1 MNCTEFRF
9 AVGADPQHLSA
20 EAQAHR
26 DSCEQCRAY
35 ATQMLELDRKL
46 KRALEL
52 PLPQPQPFQ
61 IPAEP
66 ARIQS
71 RPGTRWYALAA
82 SMMLAIAIGV
92 VAWFGGTRDA
102 LASDSV
108 KHMQGEIASM
118 VATVERPPETDV
130 DAALARA
137 GVRLRS
143 SMAVSYAQQ
152 CGFRGHVVPH
162 LVVQTNRGPVT
173 VLVLKYEHVKHREN
187 FHESG
192 YSGVL
197 APSGPGTLAVI
208 AQDDATVNEA
218 LSEIDHALDWTQE
231 QKWPKT

>member
-1 MNCTEFRF
+1 MNCAEFRF

-35 ATQMLELDRKL
+35 AVQMLELDRKL

-52 PLPQPQPFQ
+52 PLPAPEPFQ
-61 IPAEP
+61 IPAETRP
-66 ARIQS
+66 A
-71 RPGTRWYALAA
+71 TRWYALAA
-82 SMMLAIAIGV
+82 SMVLAVAIGV
-92 VAWFGGTRDA
+92 VAWLGGTRDA
-102 LASDSV
+102 LASAAV
-108 KHMQGEIASM
+108 EHMKGEIASM
-118 VATVERPPETDV
+118 TTTAERPDAHDV
-130 DAALARA
+130 EAALRRA

-152 CGFRGHVVPH
+152 CEFRGHVVPH

-218 LSEIDHALDWTQE
+218 LAGIDHALDWTE
-231 QKWPKT
+231 EAH

>member
-1 MNCTEFRF
+1 MNCAEFRF

-35 ATQMLELDRKL
+35 AAQMLELDRKL

-52 PLPQPQPFQ
+52 PLPAPKPFQ
-61 IPAEP
+61 IPAAARP
-66 ARIQS
+66 A
-71 RPGTRWYALAA
+71 TRWYALAA
-82 SMMLAIAIGV
+82 SMLLAVAIGV
-92 VAWFGGTRDA
+92 VAWLGGTREA
-102 LASDSV
+102 LASAAV
-108 KHMQGEIASM
+108 EHMKGEIASM
-118 VATVERPPETDV
+118 TKTDERPDDRDV
-130 DAALARA
+130 EAALRRA
-137 GVRLRS
+137 GVHLRS
-143 SMAVSYAQQ
+143 SMAVSYVQQ
-152 CGFRGHVVPH
+152 CEFRGHVVPH

-187 FHESG
+187 FHDSG

-218 LSEIDHALDWTQE
+218 LAGIDHALDWTE
-231 QKWPKT
+231 ATH